1 MAVRRDLSALICPLS
16 TSQGVGWKVSCSVE
30 RLIRL
35 RPEIRR
41 RDRLESFTSNSA
53 SQELPMKNLRLAALL
68 VFLTSIIPFS
78 SPAQTVVSI
87 KIDGTINPAAAE
99 FLHASLTKATERG
112 AECLILHLNTPGG
125 LLKSTRVMVTDI
137 LESRIP
143 VVVYVAPPGAQSASA
158 GVFITLAAH
167 FASMAPGTNIGAAHP
182 VTLQGGMDTTM
193 MEKATN
199 DAAAFVRTIA
209 EKRHRNVA
217 WAEEAVR
224 KSLSITETEAL
235 RTGVIDTISR
245 NVDSLLLSLDGRTFE
260 TSVGTKT
267 IHTRGA
273 AVEQWEMG
281 FTERLL
287 DILSDP
293 NIAYIL
299 MLLGMYGLIFELYNP
314 GAILPGVVGG
324 ICLILA
330 FYSMHTLPINYAGLA
345 LILFSIILF
354 IADLKVA
361 SHGLLSVGGVI
372 SLVLGSLMLIRSDSA
387 LEFVQLSFSVILTCA
402 ALSLIFFMFLVGLGV
417 KALRSKPTTGQEGLV
432 GEIGEALTLLNP
444 TGRVRVHGEQ
454 WNAVSLSGTIPQDA
468 KVRVVK
474 LDNLTLSVEEVRP

>member
-1 MAVRRDLSALICPLS
+1 
-16 TSQGVGWKVSCSVE
+16 
-30 RLIRL
+30 
-35 RPEIRR
+35 
-41 RDRLESFTSNSA
+41 
-53 SQELPMKNLRLAALL
+53 MKNLRALTYL
-68 VFLTSIIPFS
+68 VFLTSIILFAS
-78 SPAQTVVSI
+78 SAQTVVSI
-87 KIDGTINPAAAE
+87 KIDGTINPASAE
-99 FLHASLTKATERG
+99 FLHGALLKAAERN

-137 LESRIP
+137 LESKIP
-143 VVVYVAPPGAQSASA
+143 VIVYVAPPGAQSASA

-167 FASMAPGTNIGAAHP
+167 YAAMAPGTNIGAAHP
-182 VTLQGGMDTTM
+182 VTLQGGQDTTM
-193 MEKATN
+193 IEKATN

-209 EKRHRNVA
+209 EKRHRNIA

-235 RTGVIDTISR
+235 KTQVIDGIAK
-245 NVDSLLLSLDGRTFE
+245 NLDSLLIMLDGKSFE
-260 TSVGTKT
+260 TFSGIKTVHTK
-267 IHTRGA
+267 GA
-273 AVEQWEMG
+273 GVEQWEMS

-287 DILSDP
+287 DVLSDP

-345 LILFSIILF
+345 LILFSVVLF
-354 IADLKVA
+354 IADIKVA

-372 SLVLGSLMLIRSDSA
+372 SLILGSMMLIRSESA

-402 ALSLIFFMFLVGLGV
+402 ALSLLFFMFLVGLGV
-417 KALRSKPTTGQEGLV
+417 RALRSKPTTGQEGLV
-432 GEIGEALTLLNP
+432 GEVGEAM
-444 TGRVRVHGEQ
+444 
-454 WNAVSLSGTIPQDA
+454 AKSGTPSPSPVQFPNIRKSA
-468 KVRVVK
+468 
-474 LDNLTLSVEEVRP
+474 S